1 MWTQLGPRKRKTSD
15 VTMPT
20 GVNLGTNTIRGS
32 AEVKLS
38 RDVLGGRIWG
48 SPRPTCTPPPCT
60 MTRRTCCSS
69 CILRKAARS
78 CTGRACRQNLSRLSE
93 PTSKF
98 VQVLLGMPL
107 EESGFRK
114 PPDGDGA
121 PNRSNSA
128 LFYRHPS
135 SVRTWRTWTRAPAR
149 KSVMSSLKREATPG
163 TGCTP
168 CHM

>member
-1 MWTQLGPRKRKTSD
+1 
-15 VTMPT
+15 MPT
-20 GVNLGTNTIRGS
+20 GVNLGTNTIQGS

-38 RDVLGGRIWG
+38 RVLGGRIWG

-69 CILRKAARS
+69 YILRKAARS

-98 VQVLLGMPL
+98 VQVLLGMPRGVRL
-107 EESGFRK
+107 SK
-114 PPDGDGA
+114 A
-121 PNRSNSA
+121 PGWGWCSQPFKLRVILPA
-128 LFYRHPS
+128 PV
-135 SVRTWRTWTRAPAR
+135 VRTNMANMDTRTGKEVGDVKPQTG
-149 KSVMSSLKREATPG
+149 SREATPG